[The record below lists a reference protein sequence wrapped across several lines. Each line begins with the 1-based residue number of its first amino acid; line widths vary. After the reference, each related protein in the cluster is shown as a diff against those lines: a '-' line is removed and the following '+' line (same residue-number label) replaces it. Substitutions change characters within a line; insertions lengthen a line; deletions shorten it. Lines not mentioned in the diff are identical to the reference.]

1 MCDEELQAA
10 TGKMVLRT
18 AWNCI
23 KQDGDWQ
30 NEEQQQYTFWVL
42 FGLVFLLGTLYGSK

>member
-1 MCDEELQAA
+1 MCDEELQAT